1 MDVKT
6 ELYTGSSAFGILEED
21 WRELIDKSSAN
32 EVFLTCQWQ
41 STWWRHFGKDKALR
55 LMAFRQ
61 KKGALMG
68 LVSFSVESSP
78 DGKRVMRFLGGT
90 DVTDYLDIIARSGY
104 EEDICRNTV
113 DFWKSTENEWDFIDL
128 HCLKETSITLNI
140 LKQLL
145 DENGYYAEVSV
156 EDVCPKVSLPSSWG
170 EYLES
175 LDKKDRHELRRKI
188 RRVERVSQSAN
199 DYGVKNSGSV
209 TEGIEHFLL
218 LHRKSNVQKGDF
230 MNRDM
235 ELFFQDIA
243 NILFPEN
250 WLNLSFLYMDE
261 TCMASSMCFDY
272 QNKVY
277 LYNSGYDPDYS
288 YLSPGIVL
296 VAHLIREAIESGRS
310 EFDFLRGEEDYKYR
324 LGAKDSNIYRMII
337 RKESSKGNFSV

>member
-1 MDVKT
+1 VKT
-6 ELYTGSSAFGILEED
+6 ELYTGSSAFGILKED

-32 EVFLTCQWQ
+32 EIFLTCQWQ

-61 KKGALMG
+61 EKGALMG
-68 LVSFSVESSP
+68 LASFSVESSP

-90 DVTDYLDIIARSGY
+90 DVSDYLDIIARAGY
-104 EEDICRNTV
+104 EEEIGKNTV
-113 DFWKSTENEWDFIDL
+113 DYWKSTEKEWDFIEL
-128 HCLKETSITLNI
+128 HCLKEPSIALNV
-140 LKQLL
+140 LKKFL
-145 DENGYYAEVSV
+145 DDNRYYAEISV
-156 EDVCPKVSLPSSWG
+156 EDVCPRVSLPPSWG

-199 DYGVKNSGSV
+199 GYGVKNSDSV

-218 LHRKSNVQKGDF
+218 LHRKSNVQKEDF

-243 NILFPEN
+243 SILSPEN
-250 WLNLSFLYMDE
+250 WLKLSFLRMNG
-261 TCMASSMCFDY
+261 TRIASSMCFDY

-277 LYNSGYDPDYS
+277 LYNSGYDPEYS

-296 VAHLIREAIESGRS
+296 VAHLVREAIESGRS

-324 LGAKDSNIYRMII
+324 LGAKDSSIYRMII
-337 RKESSKGNFSV
+337 RKMAS